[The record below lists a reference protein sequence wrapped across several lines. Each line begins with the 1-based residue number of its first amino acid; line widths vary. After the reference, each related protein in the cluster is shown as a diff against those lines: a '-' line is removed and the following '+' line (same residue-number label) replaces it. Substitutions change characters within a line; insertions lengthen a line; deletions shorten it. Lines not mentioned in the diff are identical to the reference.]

1 MVVWMGHLV
10 TAMLHE
16 GWHMQAL
23 VLMSVSDVNY
33 VRRQTD
39 WLHDHGR
46 VSTENAA
53 SWSPTSSFEL
63 SNNLKW
69 VFVIMIIVV
78 IIMQHLMHKHRGR
91 QAMKLDERWG

>member
-53 SWSPTSSFEL
+53 SWSPSSSFKL
-63 SNNLKW
+63 SNYFEW
-69 VFVIMIIVV
+69 VLVIMIIVV